1 MSNTTIQIKRST
13 SNAAPLLNP
22 GELAYTTNGQVLFVG
37 SPAGTNTAN
46 VIAIGGQRTPGT
58 LTANQALVA
67 NSSSWI
73 DAIQTSKLIVGTTGA
88 TINVTSISTDGSIS
102 GANNANNVLLT
113 AAAVKDYVDNNS
125 AATLGGLNDVDTST
139 ASNNDILVYDAA
151 SGKWED
157 HTIGGTANEVE
168 VTFTGQDITIGL
180 PDNVTI
186 GANLTVTTHL
196 STNTAAITSTTA
208 SSNTTTGALT
218 VAGGLGVAGKIN
230 AAEVAVGNTTSYTS
244 INATS
249 VGVVDVLATGT
260 VNASV
265 LSVGG
270 WVIANNSGVFTSGV
284 VNADIVQVGTNFK
297 ANTTEVVINTL
308 TSISNNVNITG
319 TANVATGINV
329 GSNLV
334 ITTSSITIGNSTT
347 NSYITASSVVLD
359 GSLEAGNTTI
369 NGSANVSGPFAAGDT
384 TITGNASVTNVFSIG
399 ANVVLTPSSIT
410 VGNSTVNTYIT
421 SSSIAVDGTLGAG
434 NTTVDG
440 TLTIT
445 GNTSVNGSIVPVSN
459 NTFDLGSTNYHFAN
473 VYANTVVALKGN
485 FSQDVTI
492 SGNLTVNGTTTT
504 INVASV
510 QVTDP
515 LIQLGT
521 NNEVSDTVDL
531 GFVGHY
537 SDDAGVSLR
546 HAGLFRDASD
556 GRFKLFDNLIQPTI
570 DDGSATTVDTANA
583 SFRIASVEAYLFSG
597 GLVSNS
603 TTVAIT
609 ANSTINVAIIAN
621 TLTLSTDLEVAHGG
635 TGKSTHSNNYV
646 LLGNTAGPLGEVGSS
661 TEGHVLQINSSGAPT
676 FAMLDGGTF

>member
-1 MSNTTIQIKRST
+1 MANTTIQIKRST

-22 GELAYTTNGQVLFVG
+22 GELAYTGNGDVLFIG
-37 SPAGTNTAN
+37 SPAGSNTAN
-46 VIAIGGQRTPGT
+46 IIAIAGQRNPGT

-73 DAIQTSKLIVGTTGA
+73 DAIQTSKLIIGTTTE
-88 TINVTSISTDGSIS
+88 TINVSSISTDGTIS

-125 AATLGGLNDVDTST
+125 AATLGGLNDVDTAT
-139 ASNNDILVYDAA
+139 AGNNDILVYDAA
-151 SGKWED
+151 AGKWED
-157 HTIGGTANEVE
+157 HTIGGTANEIE
-168 VTFTGQDITIGL
+168 VNFTTHDITIGL

-186 GANLTVTTHL
+186 GANLTVTDHL
-196 STNTAAITSTTA
+196 GTNTANIAGGLVVGGT
-208 SSNTTTGALT
+208 TTTG
-218 VAGGLGVAGKIN
+218 
-230 AAEVAVGNTTSYTS
+230 
-244 INATS
+244 
-249 VGVVDVLATGT
+249 
-260 VNASV
+260 
-265 LSVGG
+265 
-270 WVIANNSGVFTSGV
+270 
-284 VNADIVQVGTNFK
+284 
-297 ANTTEVVINTL
+297 
-308 TSISNNVNITG
+308 NVNITG
-319 TANVATGINV
+319 TANASVGVNV
-329 GSNLV
+329 GANVV
-334 ITTSSITIGNSTT
+334 ITTSSISIGNSTT

-359 GSLEAGNTTI
+359 GSLEAGNTVI

-399 ANVVLTPSSIT
+399 ANIVLTPSSLTI
-410 VGNSTVNTYIT
+410 GNSTVNTYIT
-421 SSSIAVDGTLGAG
+421 STSVAIDGTLGAG

-440 TLTIT
+440 SLTIT
-445 GNTSVNGSIVPVSN
+445 GDTSVNGNIIPVSN
-459 NTFDLGSTNYHFAN
+459 NTFDLGSANYHFAN
-473 VYANTVVALKGN
+473 VYANNIVALNGN
-485 FSQDVTI
+485 FSQDVII
-492 SGNLTVNGTTTT
+492 SGNLTINGTTTT

-546 HAGLFRDASD
+546 HAGLFRDATD
-556 GRFKLFDNLIQPTI
+556 GAFKLFDNLIQPTI
-570 DDGSATTVDTANA
+570 DDGTATTVDTANA
-583 SFRIASVEAYLFSG
+583 TFRIAALEAYLFSG

-609 ANSTINVAIIAN
+609 ANNTVNVAIIAN
-621 TLTLSTDLEVAHGG
+621 TLTLSTDLEVPYGG
-635 TGKSTHSNNYV
+635 TGQSSFSNNYILV
-646 LLGNTAGPLGEVGSS
+646 GNTAGPLGEVGSS